1 MQMLREMMPAHEI
14 MMKHERYKKIMLA
27 KDLNSRD
34 VRTWLG
40 GYFWVSTQTP
50 DKHLEDLP
58 VNWNLENKLRKNCS
72 TLVSDT
78 GCRLALLV
86 CKKIPTTAVAELD
99 ASLHR
104 TKMASATQNSV
115 DGQAGRQAGSG
126 VMRNIVKGKYCGLA
140 FWMLP
145 PLVTRKP

>member
-1 MQMLREMMPAHEI
+1 MLREMMPAHEI

-58 VNWNLENKLRKNCS
+58 VNCNLENKLRK
-72 TLVSDT
+72 T
-78 GCRLALLV
+78 
-86 CKKIPTTAVAELD
+86 VAPC
-99 ASLHR
+99 
-104 TKMASATQNSV
+104 SATLAVVWLCSCAKKYQQKQSQSWM
-115 DGQAGRQAGSG
+115 QAFTGPKWLQQHKTTWTDRREGRQAVELCATS
-126 VMRNIVKGKYCGLA
+126 
-140 FWMLP
+140 
-145 PLVTRKP
+145 RKVNTVAWLFGCCRPW